1 MQDDSADS
9 RRSRAL
15 CSGNN
20 YGVEKLRYAL
30 LCWRRSGFDQR
41 QLFDLHIRRD
51 DKISVKKISVA
62 LGDLKIEGV
71 TYKQLIDIDISESVH
86 RHGVCRFSVIV
97 DKKFDTK
104 TILSWTK
111 TQIKVKADK
120 DIIFCGIISQCRF
133 ESSIDANYLHVTA
146 KSLSC
151 KLESA
156 RKSMTFQNAKKKF
169 SDILSTIEKDNKPA
183 EISCWKDDAVAEL
196 IYRENLSDWEF
207 LTELAESHGQILFAD
222 SKTDKL
228 RVSVGFKAF
237 KEISPDD
244 SMKVLRRDSHIDF
257 YKRLE
262 ANTYEGARAS
272 YFTDTQLFTYN
283 ATIGVGYGVKYEN
296 KSQAVIASHI
306 YVYEN
311 ILRNEITLR
320 PAEGCRADAWDVVK
334 HFDKFYYL
342 KGKVLESKDTNV
354 KVQFDC
360 DEKQSKDEALDIPYE
375 SVVSNYLY
383 TMPDVDDKI
392 FVYVDHI
399 RQAAMGSL
407 RAKDVSDDYKN
418 RSFKVAKNSALI
430 FDTKKTEF
438 NAAEKTSLTEE
449 GDVKF
454 STPKDIIFSCK
465 GDLIIQS
472 AQGLMPDNQL
482 TMAAPHMAG
491 YAQYLAGLGQPAT
504 VQFNPAGSTVGKVTS
519 EITNGGSKAESVEL
533 SDIAKELDKLTGRQN
548 KSSDKKNSGGG
559 SGGTIKLDG
568 KKSSLLEVK
577 DSSIEMKGSDL
588 NVKTPA
594 LIQVGYTPMAGGGT
608 GSLSK
613 FEGGNP
619 KNRSDK
625 INVEHGRDDR
635 SRVKEKVSK
644 TPDDK
649 KISR

>member
-1 MQDDSADS
+1 M
-9 RRSRAL
+9 
-15 CSGNN
+15 
-20 YGVEKLRYAL
+20 
-30 LCWRRSGFDQR
+30 
-41 QLFDLHIRRD
+41 HIRRD

-71 TYKQLIDIDISESVH
+71 TYKQLIDVDIFEKVGQ
-86 RHGVCRFSVIV
+86 HGICKISLMV
-97 DKKFDTK
+97 DEKLDAK
-104 TILSWTK
+104 TILNWNK

-120 DIIFCGIISQCRF
+120 DIIFCGIICQCRLDVR
-133 ESSIDANYLHVTA
+133 IDANYLNVTA
-146 KSLSC
+146 KSLSI

-156 RKSMTFQNAKKKF
+156 RKSMTFQNAKKKL
-169 SDILSTIEKDNKPA
+169 SEILSTVEKDNKPA
-183 EISCWKDDAVAEL
+183 EIACWKDETVAEM
-196 IYRENLSDWEF
+196 IYRENLNDWEF
-207 LTELAESHGQILFAD
+207 LTEIAERHGQTLFTD

-228 RVSVGFKAF
+228 RVSVGFKAC
-237 KEISPDD
+237 KEFTADD
-244 SMKVLRRDSHIDF
+244 SFKLLRQNVPMNF

-272 YFTDTQLFTYN
+272 YFVETELFTYN
-283 ATIGVGYGVKYEN
+283 VKIGVGYGVNYEN
-296 KSQAVIASHI
+296 KSQAVIASHV
-306 YVYEN
+306 YFYEN
-311 ILRNEITLR
+311 VLHNEITLR

-334 HFDKFYYL
+334 HFDKFYYIT
-342 KGKVLESKDTNV
+342 GKVLESKDTNV

-375 SVVSNYLY
+375 SAISNYLY
-383 TMPDVDDKI
+383 TMPDENDKV

-407 RAKDVSDDYKN
+407 RSKDVSDDYKN

-430 FDTKKTEF
+430 FDPKKTEF
-438 NAAEKTSLTEE
+438 NAAEKTLMSEE
-449 GDVKF
+449 GNVKF
-454 STPKDIIFSCK
+454 STPKNIIFSCK

-472 AQGLMPDNQL
+472 AQGMMPDNQL
-482 TMAAPHMAG
+482 TMAAAHMAG

-519 EITNGGSKAESVEL
+519 QITNSGAKAEAVEL
-533 SDIAKELDKLTGRQN
+533 SDLAKELDKLTGRKDN
-548 KSSDKKNSGGG
+548 NSENKNSGGG

-577 DSSIEMKGSDL
+577 DSSIEIKGSDL
-588 NVKTPA
+588 NVKTRA
-594 LIQVGYTPMAGGGT
+594 LMQVGYIPMAGGGT

-625 INVEHGRDDR
+625 INAEHGKEDR
-635 SRVKEKVSK
+635 SRVKEKVAK

-649 KISR
+649 SISR